1 MNLEEFQESDFDLLI
16 KWIDS
21 DELNYLWGGPA
32 YVFPLTYEQ
41 IHSHCSKAEVFP
53 YLLKVKGRHAGFV
66 ELYKV
71 TDEQYRICRVFI
83 SNAYRGQGL
92 SKSMLM
98 LLIDKARL
106 NFSATKLSLGVFEQN
121 TVARKCYESLGF
133 EVVSTEIGTRA
144 FNGKLWDLVRMEK
157 RL

>member
-21 DELNYLWGGPA
+21 DELNYLWGGPV

-53 YLLKVKGRHAGFV
+53 YLLKVNGRHAGFV

-83 SNAYRGQGL
+83 SNAYRG
-92 SKSMLM
+92 
-98 LLIDKARL
+98 
-106 NFSATKLSLGVFEQN
+106 
-121 TVARKCYESLGF
+121 
-133 EVVSTEIGTRA
+133 
-144 FNGKLWDLVRMEK
+144 
-157 RL
+157 

>member
-1 MNLEEFQESDFDLLI
+1 
-16 KWIDS
+16 
-21 DELNYLWGGPA
+21 
-32 YVFPLTYEQ
+32 
-41 IHSHCSKAEVFP
+41 
-53 YLLKVKGRHAGFV
+53 
-66 ELYKV
+66 
-71 TDEQYRICRVFI
+71 I

-106 NFSATKLSLGVFEQN
+106 DFSATKLSLGVFEQN